1 MKNRFKLDYCTEV
14 RCDCFEFVYN
24 GIHGFYDKSKDIHEL
39 FYHKKIYKFYPSV
52 ELSTYDDSN
61 FFTEGY
67 IDFLIALRDE
77 LDIEAF
83 PFRKPDG
90 GVTYLFL
97 SKNWLMFQGLA
108 LLANSKDHRMFKLEE
123 DKLFVDEK
131 EVNYM
136 QQCTLYIA
144 PYGELTYGIPFSY
157 EDTKE
162 IILLHSI
169 RVGCRVSSLKEL
181 LPYMPLNNTY
191 FEFEASSVVYKEE
204 WRICYD
210 NKLSKF
216 PVNKVD
222 SFYVKY
228 HDPHIHIR
236 CLVHSLVEDP
246 TFTGING
253 KYVLDENTNRVT
265 SVTIGDVSLYPDENN
280 ETTYIANGRVP
291 IGFLRKLKDIDP
303 NCKRIVYRLKPLESW
318 TTKDNNLYL
327 DSQSFEFNNQVGVI
341 DMGLNGNYSV
351 MWGSHLYDSSEVHG
365 ELGSELEM
373 AIEDFLKADKNGK

>member
-1 MKNRFKLDYCTEV
+1 MKSRYKLDYCTEV
-14 RCDCFEFVYN
+14 RCDCFEFAYN
-24 GIHGFYDKSKDIHEL
+24 GIRGFYDKSKGVHEL
-39 FYHKKIYKFYPSV
+39 FYHKKTYKFYPAV
-52 ELSTYDDSN
+52 ELSTHDDSN

-67 IDFLIALRDE
+67 IDLLIALRDE

-83 PFRKPDG
+83 PFRRPDG
-90 GVTYLFL
+90 EVTYLFL
-97 SKNWLMFQGLA
+97 SKNWLMSQGLA
-108 LLANSKDHRMFKLEE
+108 LLANFKDSKMFKLEE

-131 EVNYM
+131 EVNYIL
-136 QQCTLYIA
+136 QCTLHTA

-162 IILLHSI
+162 IIILHSI

-191 FEFEASSVVYKEE
+191 FEFEASNIIYKEN
-204 WRICYD
+204 WGFYGGI
-210 NKLSKF
+210 KLSKF

-228 HDPHIHIR
+228 HDPHIHIQ
-236 CLVHSLVEDP
+236 CLVHSLVEDF

-303 NCKRIVYRLKPLESW
+303 NCKRIVYRLKPLEHW
-318 TTKDNNLYL
+318 TTKDKNLYL

-341 DMGLNGNYSV
+341 NMGLNGNYSV
-351 MWGSHLYDSSEVHG
+351 MWGSHLYDSSDVYG

-373 AIEDFLKADKNGK
+373 AINDFLKADRKE

>member
-14 RCDCFEFVYN
+14 RRDCYEFAYN
-24 GIHGFYDKSKDIHEL
+24 GIRGFYDKSKDIHEL
-39 FYHKKIYKFYPSV
+39 FYNKKTYKFYPDV
-52 ELSTYDDSN
+52 ELSTN
-61 FFTEGY
+61 FFMEGY
-67 IDFLIALRDE
+67 IDLLIALRDE

-83 PFRKPDG
+83 PFRRPDG
-90 GVTYLFL
+90 EVAYLFL
-97 SKNWLMFQGLA
+97 SKNWLMSQGLA
-108 LLANSKDHRMFKLEE
+108 LLANSKDYRMFKLEE

-144 PYGELTYGIPFSY
+144 PYGELKYGIPFSY

-191 FEFEASSVVYKEE
+191 FEFEASNIIYKEN
-204 WRICYD
+204 WGFIGG

-236 CLVHSLVEDP
+236 CLVHSLVEDF

-265 SVTIGDVSLYPDENN
+265 SITIVDVSLYPDEND

-303 NCKRIVYRLKPLESW
+303 NCKRIVYRLKPLEHW
-318 TTKDNNLYL
+318 TTKDKNLYL

-341 DMGLNGNYSV
+341 NMGLNGNYSV
-351 MWGSHLYDSSEVHG
+351 MWGSHLYESSDMYG

-373 AIEDFLKADKNGK
+373 AIEDFLKTDKNEE